1 MNHQQLLKCIVR
13 VFPNWYVGMYISWV
27 RPFSPSIILTD
38 VRRSWLTSIPIICKA
53 GGLCLLR
60 KHKAAFLPSYPTPI
74 NSLVKEGQSILV
86 HHITWLYFLRERI
99 WSRIKYEE
107 EMIPS
112 DGALQRYW
120 QRSCWVSRKN
130 GSLPSKILATT
141 LPKISLL
148 AAVTAAMM

>member
-1 MNHQQLLKCIVR
+1 MQASINKTWQFWAQFVFQDCIAYVSLYFLK
-13 VFPNWYVGMYISWV
+13 
-27 RPFSPSIILTD
+27 
-38 VRRSWLTSIPIICKA
+38 
-53 GGLCLLR
+53 
-60 KHKAAFLPSYPTPI
+60 FLPSCPTPI

-120 QRSCWVSRKN
+120 QRLCWVLRKKRKPSLENISYNIATNFAPSR
-130 GSLPSKILATT
+130 GHCSHDVITFAHY
-141 LPKISLL
+141 
-148 AAVTAAMM
+148 VTK